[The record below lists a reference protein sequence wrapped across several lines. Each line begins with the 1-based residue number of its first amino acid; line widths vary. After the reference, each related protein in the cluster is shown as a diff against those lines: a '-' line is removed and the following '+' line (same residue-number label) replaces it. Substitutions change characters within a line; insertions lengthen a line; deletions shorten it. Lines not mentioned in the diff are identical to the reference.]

1 MEHLV
6 LVAQRVLLDI
16 RLELRRIRIL
26 LDEDD
31 GAEDEEQEDL

>member
-31 GAEDEEQEDL
+31 GAEEEEQEDL